1 MTKLIDIMNVT
12 RNLTG
17 QEIVYRFPQLNK
29 DKSIDVFDI
38 THELGEST
46 VKHIEF
52 LIDYDEVQHEAE
64 HTAFDFPGLS
74 GPFRLMPQEI
84 YANTYLNLTDN
95 ELESLKQ
102 SDLFK

>member
-1 MTKLIDIMNVT
+1 MTKLIGIMSVT

-17 QEIVYRFPQLNK
+17 QEVVYLFPQLNK
-29 DKSIDVFDI
+29 DKIIDVFDI
-38 THELGEST
+38 THELGQST

-52 LIDYDEVQHEAE
+52 LINYDDVQFQADN
-64 HTAFDFPGLS
+64 TSSDFADMQESMLV
-74 GPFRLMPQEI
+74 PQGI
-84 YANTYLNLTDN
+84 YANTYLNLTDE